1 VATENR
7 SVQETTFQAAAYLL
21 ALFCSADVFDHC
33 IRWEEVWVVHGM
45 DGFIF
50 IMTPRMMNAEALY
63 FQIPIP
69 RQVGVGSLLPNS
81 IPRQVG
87 VDT

>member
-1 VATENR
+1 MCLAVALGE
-7 SVQETTFQAAAYLL
+7 
-21 ALFCSADVFDHC
+21 
-33 IRWEEVWVVHGM
+33 EEVWVVHGM

-50 IMTPRMMNAEALY
+50 IMTPRIVNAEALY

-81 IPRQVG
+81 IPR
-87 VDT
+87 

>member
-1 VATENR
+1 MCLTVA
-7 SVQETTFQAAAYLL
+7 LG
-21 ALFCSADVFDHC
+21 
-33 IRWEEVWVVHGM
+33 EEEIWVVHGM

-50 IMTPRMMNAEALY
+50 IMTPRIMNAEALY
-63 FQIPIP
+63 FQKPIP

-81 IPRQVG
+81 IPRKVG